1 MRSIE
6 LINSILAPQKTEN
19 ESDAKADF
27 TPVLEKLDD
36 IGATMEGIF
45 NKLNAQSEKTEKKA
59 KTKKTDE
66 SAGDENGKSEHDTDT
81 D

>member
-6 LINSILAPQKTEN
+6 LINSILAPQSNETNTET
-19 ESDAKADF
+19 KQDF
-27 TPVLEKLDD
+27 TSVIEKLDD

-45 NKLNAQSEKTEKKA
+45 NKLNAQSEKAEKKA

-66 SAGDENGKSEHDTDT
+66 SEAGDNGKSEHDSNTD
-81 D
+81 